1 MIDIGV
7 LKGFA
12 VMARVDLI
20 GEVGA
25 RLDVVLAP
33 GSSERVERPGV
44 VVALE
49 RVVELEGRDAV
60 IDRVAYTWFNRLIAF
75 RFMDVNGF
83 TRVGVVSPEVGK
95 LTGQPQV
102 LADAKGGDFE
112 VDVVSVK
119 TQAAVTALLNGSRL
133 SVDAQGEAYG
143 LLVEAYCRFWNKV
156 MPFMFEREGDFTE
169 LLLPTDLLAANSV
182 RSRAVQVLTED
193 VCKDVEV
200 IGWLY
205 QFYISERKDEVFAGF
220 KKGKK
225 AGAAEIPAA
234 TQLFTPDWIVR
245 YLVENSLGRLW
256 MLNHPDS
263 HLVDQ
268 MNYYI
273 APVDEE
279 TDFLKISS
287 PQEIKIIDPACG
299 SGHMLTYA
307 FDLLY
312 AIYLE
317 ESHAPSEIPGL
328 ILKHNLFGTEIDPR
342 AGSLAAFALTMKARA
357 KQSTFFNRSTEPNIC
372 VLQPVSFTP
381 AELDQLVS
389 PGGDRFAEEDFW
401 SAFAQADTL
410 GALIHIDEALIPSMR
425 TQITKLG
432 VGADLLMSEL
442 IERAESVILQS
453 EYMCGRYN
461 VFVANPPYMGKRNMN
476 ENLKKY
482 AERYFPHSSFDLCT
496 MFIQRGFQ
504 LIPENAIAAIIVS
517 ESWLF
522 NSAFTK
528 MRLDLLESVNPLVT
542 LLIDKSA
549 FGVRLNT
556 AATIFQKGKPIA
568 AMRFLRVT
576 ATDLAEGQP
585 LKLPLPHHLI
595 QVVESGAFI
604 KVPDAPFVFDIPSP
618 LLDLYGKVE
627 TLSSEV
633 KLKQGLATTDNARFV
648 RLWWELSRS
657 RVNYGCGS
665 IEEAAESGMR
675 WFPYD
680 KGGTPVRWWADQQH
694 VVNWEK
700 NGEEIKSLILE
711 KYPYLNG
718 NFSYVAKNPEFYF
731 RPAVT
736 WSNIGISGARFRLR
750 PMGFIF
756 DVAGMSAFLLSEVEL
771 LNLLGYLNSSLI
783 RRGLDVLA
791 PTLNYQVG
799 DVAKL
804 PFLKGGDDHVRVRRL
819 VEIAHAET
827 LGKEV
832 TQEFK
837 SMSLLESGTGD
848 LQSICLSESTGRRNR
863 TLESAQLARMSD
875 IYWTERICDEA
886 EVDVIEWIESNE
898 LETDDCE
905 SNEELIKSLV
915 SYAVG
920 CIFGRYSLD
929 EPGLILADQGGMVQ
943 DFLVKVYEPSFM
955 PDADNVI
962 PIVDG
967 DWFEDDV
974 VGKFRQFL
982 RVSFGE
988 EHFEENLKFVVD
1000 SLGVKNLREYFVKS
1014 FYKDH
1019 VQRYKKRPIYWLF
1032 SSPKGSFNALI
1043 YLHRYNS
1050 STVSTVLN
1058 DYLREY
1064 IKKLEVSLEQQER
1077 IVAGGSGAREVSGA
1091 QKESDRLRKV
1101 LIELADYERD
1111 LYALASQQIALD
1123 LDDGVLVN
1131 YQKFGKALKDIGLK
1145 KGASD
1150 E

>member
-1 MIDIGV
+1 
-7 LKGFA
+7 
-12 VMARVDLI
+12 
-20 GEVGA
+20 
-25 RLDVVLAP
+25 
-33 GSSERVERPGV
+33 
-44 VVALE
+44 
-49 RVVELEGRDAV
+49 
-60 IDRVAYTWFNRLIAF
+60 
-75 RFMDVNGF
+75 MD
-83 TRVGVVSPEVGK
+83 
-95 LTGQPQV
+95 
-102 LADAKGGDFE
+102 
-112 VDVVSVK
+112 
-119 TQAAVTALLNGSRL
+119 
-133 SVDAQGEAYG
+133 
-143 LLVEAYCRFWNKV
+143 
-156 MPFMFEREGDFTE
+156 
-169 LLLPTDLLAANSV
+169 
-182 RSRAVQVLTED
+182 
-193 VCKDVEV
+193 
-200 IGWLY
+200 
-205 QFYISERKDEVFAGF
+205 
-220 KKGKK
+220 
-225 AGAAEIPAA
+225 
-234 TQLFTPDWIVR
+234 
-245 YLVENSLGRLW
+245 
-256 MLNHPDS
+256 
-263 HLVDQ
+263 
-268 MNYYI
+268 YYI

-279 TDFLKISS
+279 SDFLKISS
-287 PQEIKIIDPACG
+287 PEEIRIIDPACG

-317 ESHAPSEIPGL
+317 ESYAPSEIPGL

-357 KQSTFFNRSTEPNIC
+357 KQSTFFNRPTDPNIC
-372 VLQPVSFTP
+372 VLRPISFTP
-381 AELDQLVS
+381 AELDQLVT

-401 SAFAQADTL
+401 NAFAQADTL
-410 GALIHIDEALIPSMR
+410 GALIQVDEALIPSMR
-425 TQITKLG
+425 TQITTLG
-432 VGADLLMSEL
+432 QDDDLLMDEL
-442 IERAESVILQS
+442 IGRAESVILQS
-453 EYMCGRYN
+453 EYMRRSYN
-461 VFVANPPYMGKRNMN
+461 VFVANPPYMGRRNMN

-482 AERYFPHSSFDLCT
+482 AERHFPHASFDLCT
-496 MFIQRGFQ
+496 MFIQRGFEF
-504 LIPENAIAAIIVS
+504 IPENAIAAIVVS

-528 MRLDLLESVNPLVT
+528 MRLDLMESVNPLVT

-556 AATIFQKGKPIA
+556 AATIFQKGEPIA
-568 AMRFLRVT
+568 AMQFLRVT
-576 ATDLAEGQP
+576 ATDLSEGQP

-595 QVVESGAFI
+595 QVVEAGAFI
-604 KVPDAPFVFDIPSP
+604 KVPDAPFVFDIPPP

-633 KLKQGLATTDNARFV
+633 NLKQGLATTDNARFV
-648 RLWWELSRS
+648 RLWWELSKS
-657 RVNYGCGS
+657 RINYSCNS
-665 IEEAAESGMR
+665 IEEAAASGMR

-680 KGGTPVRWWADQQH
+680 KGGTPVSWWANQEH

-700 NGEEIKSLILE
+700 DGQEIKSLVVE

-750 PMGFIF
+750 TRGFIF
-756 DVAGMSAFLLSEVEL
+756 DVAGMSAFLPTEVGL

-819 VEIAHAET
+819 VAIAHEET
-827 LGKEV
+827 LRNEV
-832 TQEFK
+832 TQEFN
-837 SMSLLESGTGD
+837 SMPLLASGRGD
-848 LQSICLSESTGRRNR
+848 LTSICLMELTERRHR
-863 TLESAQLARMSD
+863 RLESARLAEESD
-875 IYWTERICDEA
+875 IYWTKRICDQA
-886 EVDVIEWIESNE
+886 GVAVTDWNEVHEPES
-898 LETDDCE
+898 TGSE

-920 CIFGRYSLD
+920 CMLGRYSLD
-929 EPGLILADQGGMVQ
+929 LPGLVLADQGATLQ
-943 DFLVKVYEPSFM
+943 DFLAKVQSPSFM

-962 PIVDG
+962 PVVDG

-982 RVSFGE
+982 RVAFGE
-988 EHFEENLKFVVD
+988 EYFEENLKFVVD

-1043 YLHRYNS
+1043 YLHRYNP

-1077 IVAGGSGAREVSGA
+1077 IVASGSGAREVSVA

-1145 KGASD
+1145 KGAVG